1 MPEFIG
7 AGPFSVP
14 ATTGIKSKRFVALN
28 STSGKLRYPANG
40 ALAIGVTFADSST
53 GSTNDV
59 SLAVQAYGVAE
70 VEAAGSTLAAGALI
84 AASSVGRAIIWS
96 TGKMGLGQMVYGS
109 SGSTGR
115 IVSVLLKPFG
125 HSTAI

>member
-14 ATTGIKSKRFVALN
+14 ATTGIKSKRFVTLN

-40 ALAIGVTFADSST
+40 ATAIGVTFADSST
-53 GSTNDV
+53 GSTYDV
-59 SLAVQAYGVAE
+59 SLAVQAYGIAE
-70 VEAAGSTLAAGALI
+70 VEAAGSTLAAGALV
-84 AASSVGRAIIWS
+84 AASSVGRAVVWS
-96 TGKMGLGQMVYGS
+96 TGKMGVGQIIYGT

-115 IVSVLLKPFG
+115 IVSVLLKNFG
-125 HSTAI
+125 HSTSI